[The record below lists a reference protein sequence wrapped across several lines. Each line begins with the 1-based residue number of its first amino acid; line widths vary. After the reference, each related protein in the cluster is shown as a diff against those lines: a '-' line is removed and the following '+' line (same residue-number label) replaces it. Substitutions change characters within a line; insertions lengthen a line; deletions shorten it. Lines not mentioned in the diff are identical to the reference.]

1 MINLPNYRIAEQI
14 YESASS
20 VIYRATRIS
29 DNQAVILKALQE
41 DYPSAEKIAHYKQE
55 YKILCHLQEIAG
67 VVKAYEQQVQQNNI
81 ITIFEVS
88 EGQTLKKLMLTPAL
102 NKKGVDGI
110 ISFLDLAIKICQ
122 ILAEVHAANVIH
134 KDLNPH
140 NILYN
145 PETKKLSII
154 DFGISSLL
162 PRENPSLKNQ
172 NQLEG
177 TLAYLS
183 PEQTG
188 RMNRTL
194 DYRTD
199 FYALGVTF
207 YELLTHRL
215 PFDTEDAIELI
226 HSHLAKYPTPPNQ
239 LNANIP
245 QAVSDIVM
253 KMMEKMAENRYQS
266 AWGIKTDLEYCK
278 QELERHSEIDPSFKI
293 AQQDISYRLQLPQK
307 LYGRDQEIQSLL
319 TAFDNASLGESQIM
333 LVTGYAGVGKSALVQ
348 ELYKPI
354 TAKRGYFV
362 SGKFDQFQRNTPYSA
377 IVAAFRNLIQ
387 QLLTE
392 SEDSL
397 ARWRM
402 KLGGALDFQ
411 AQVIID
417 VIPEL
422 KLIMGEQP
430 AVESLNVNETQAR
443 FHQLFKQ
450 FVYVFCQPEHP
461 LAVFLDDLH
470 WADSA
475 SLDWVSMI
483 MHDSEYLFLIGAY
496 RENEVSPAH
505 PLMLCLND
513 IEQQG
518 SVVKNINLD
527 TLSLQDVNYF
537 VSDSL
542 NAALEKTYSLAA
554 LVMQKTQG
562 NPFFMN
568 EFLKSLYSEN
578 LLDFDWQY
586 FEWRWDTDKIAEC
599 EITENVVAILTKKL
613 KQLPSEL
620 QEILQ
625 RAACIGNQ
633 FQLQTLA
640 LVCEDEFEHLLLQI
654 NLAIQEGI
662 LIQTLHSD
670 DVSLS
675 EYAFVHDR
683 VQQAV
688 YLLIEPDF
696 KQITHWQVGQ
706 LLLEN
711 ISPEQR
717 EQYVFTIVDQLN
729 IGIDPKDYYPMLP
742 LFDMDIFASQVYLAE
757 LNYKAGKKAKDAT
770 AYVSAFDYFYIAIQ
784 LLTQERWHSHYELA
798 LNIYEQA
805 IDAAYLS
812 NHLDEV
818 DELSQVVFEQA
829 HHLLDKIKTYE
840 IKILADTARDDSLA
854 AINLGLD
861 VLAELG
867 EKFPKKPK
875 SWHLTKDYLTTR
887 WAVRDKTIES
897 LVNRPP
903 MTDKNKLAAMRIMAR
918 ITVASYSANPELMPL
933 LAMRMMLLSVRYGV
947 TQEAPIAYVTYGQ
960 FLCGSIQDIEDGY
973 RFGQLA
979 LDLLNK
985 YPHFKAQTLFSF
997 HTFIAHSKK
1006 HLKQTLKPLSQAYQ
1020 NGLETA
1026 DLEFASRSIF
1036 IHCSHSLALGLEL
1049 NNLEQEMRSYEDVVR
1064 QLGQHT
1070 VLHRIK
1076 IFRQMVLNLMGQS
1089 DKLYTLVGKAYNEEE
1104 SLSNLI
1110 NANDRSAVCWI
1121 YLHKM
1126 VLCYLFRDLAGA
1138 VQNAAEAKAYLG
1150 GISAMLY
1157 EPIFYFYD
1165 SLIKVAI
1172 AERASKSK
1180 KAHLLLQVW
1189 QNQQKL
1195 NKWKKHAPMNHLHK
1209 YYLVEAERHRL
1220 KGHAAKAMTY
1230 YNEAIH
1236 LAQDNNYPHEVALAN
1251 ELAGLFFLD
1260 QSQQKIAQVYLR
1272 EAHYMYQKW
1281 GVTAKVQD
1289 LEAQYLPLI
1298 HQPTAPQHNKSD
1310 TVSTTTT
1317 VHATLHS
1324 GEGSTIN
1331 LDLDSVLKAS
1341 QAIAGE
1347 IVLDSLLENL
1357 MKIVVENAGAERGVL
1372 LLNQDGQLVV
1382 EAENEIHKN
1391 AVKVLQSQPL
1401 NQAKLPKTL
1410 INFVARMKES
1420 IVLHNALEEGQFTR
1434 DAYVMQ
1440 HKSQSILCTPLLHQ
1454 GKLVGILYLENQLMA
1469 HTFTPQRLELLN
1481 LLSSQITI
1489 SIENAHLY
1497 TNMSLLNQA
1506 YERFVPR
1513 EFLSLLDKQSVMDV
1527 GLGDQV
1533 EKEMSILFSDI
1544 RDFTTISEQMPP
1556 QENFD
1561 FINAF
1566 LSRMEPNILDYNGF
1580 IDKYIGDAIMALFP
1594 TNADDAV
1601 QAAIDMLMTLNEYN
1615 KTRGRPGRPVIRIGV
1630 GIHTGKL
1637 MLGTVGGRS
1646 RMDGT
1651 VISDAVN
1658 LASRIEG
1665 LTKIYGTSLLITEHT
1680 YQKLS
1685 DPSQYKIRMIDRVR
1699 VKGKSEAVTVYEI
1712 FDADEYH
1719 VLHLKQKTFSAFELG
1734 LKFYHEQELTL
1745 ACNHFE
1751 EVLTQNR
1758 DDHVAKVYLERCQ
1771 LGLMNDTDM
1780 SST

>member
-1 MINLPNYRIAEQI
+1 MINLPNYNIIEQV

-20 VIYRATRIS
+20 VIYRATRLS

-41 DYPSAEKIAHYKQE
+41 DYPSAEKITHYKQE
-55 YKILCHLQEIAG
+55 YKILCHLQEVEG
-67 VVKAYEQQVQQNNI
+67 VVKVFEQQALQNNI
-81 ITIFEVS
+81 ITVFE
-88 EGQTLKKLMLTPAL
+88 EFDGDTLKKLMFTPIL

-110 ISFLDLAIKICQ
+110 ISFLDLAIQICQ
-122 ILAEVHAANVIH
+122 VLAEIHAANVIH

-140 NILYN
+140 NILFN
-145 PETKKLSII
+145 PDSKKLCMI

-215 PFDTEDAIELI
+215 PFNSEDAIELI
-226 HSHLAKYPTPPNQ
+226 HCHLAKYPIAPNK

-245 QAVSDIVM
+245 QAISDIIM

-266 AWGIKTDLEYCK
+266 AWGIKADLEYCK
-278 QELERHSEIDPSFKI
+278 QQLENHGIIEAGFTVGR
-293 AQQDISYRLQLPQK
+293 QDISYRLQLPQK
-307 LYGRDQEIQSLL
+307 LYGRDNDIQSLL
-319 TAFDNASLGESQIM
+319 AAFDNASLGESQMM

-348 ELYKPI
+348 ELYKPV

-377 IVAAFRNLIQ
+377 IVVAFRNLIQ

-392 SEDSL
+392 SETSL
-397 ARWRM
+397 AKWRE
-402 KLGGALDFQ
+402 KLSNALHCQ

-422 KLIMGEQP
+422 QLIMGEQP
-430 AVESLNVNETQAR
+430 NVEEINETQAR
-443 FHQLFKQ
+443 FNLLFKQ
-450 FVYVFCQPEHP
+450 FIQVFCQAEHP
-461 LAVFLDDLH
+461 LVVFLDDLH
-470 WADSA
+470 LADSA
-475 SLDWVSMI
+475 SLDWISMI
-483 MHDSEYLFLIGAY
+483 MRESEYLFIIGAY
-496 RENEVSPAH
+496 RENETSPAH
-505 PLMLCLND
+505 PLILCINE

-518 SVVKNINLD
+518 IVVKNINLEA
-527 TLSLQDVNYF
+527 LSLQDVNDF
-537 VSDSL
+537 IADAL
-542 NAALEKTYSLAA
+542 NSPIDKTYPLAA
-554 LVMQKTQG
+554 LIMQKTQG

-568 EFLKSLYSEN
+568 EFLKSLYSDN
-578 LLDFDWQY
+578 LLDFNWQH
-586 FEWRWDTDKIAEC
+586 FEWRWNSDKISEC
-599 EITENVVAILTKKL
+599 EITENVVSILTKKL
-613 KQLPSEL
+613 QQLPAEL

-633 FQLQTLA
+633 FQLKTLA
-640 LVCEDEFEHLLLQI
+640 LVCEDEFEHLLFQI
-654 NLAIQEGI
+654 NVAIQEGI
-662 LIQTLHSD
+662 LIQTLHSE

-688 YLLIEPDF
+688 YLLIDPDF

-711 ISPEQR
+711 ISPQQR
-717 EQYVFTIVDQLN
+717 EQYIFTIVDQLN
-729 IGIDPKDYYPMLP
+729 IGIDPKDYFPMLP

-757 LNYKAGKKAKDAT
+757 LNYKAGKKAKDAA
-770 AYVSAFDYFYIAIQ
+770 AYVSAFDYFYVAIQ
-784 LLTQERWHSHYELA
+784 LLTKERWQSHYELA
-798 LNIYEQA
+798 LNIYDQA
-805 IDAAYLS
+805 IDAAHLS

-818 DELSQVVFEQA
+818 DELAEVVFEQA
-829 HHLLDKIKTYE
+829 HQLLDKIKTYE
-840 IKILADTARDDSLA
+840 IKILADIARDEPLD
-854 AINLGLD
+854 AINLGLQ
-861 VLAELG
+861 VLALLG

-875 SWHLTKDYLTTR
+875 SWHLAKDYFITR

-918 ITVASYSANPELMPL
+918 ITIACYSANPDLMPL

-960 FLCGSIQDIEDGY
+960 FLCSTVQNIEDGY
-973 RFGQLA
+973 RFGQIA
-979 LDLLNK
+979 LDLLNR

-997 HTFIAHSKK
+997 HTFISHNKK
-1006 HLKQTLKPLSQAYQ
+1006 HLKQTLKPLFQAYQ

-1036 IHCSHSLALGLEL
+1036 IHCSHSFALGLEL
-1049 NNLEQEMRSYEDVVR
+1049 HKLEQDMRSYEDVVR
-1064 QLGQHT
+1064 QLGQNT
-1070 VLHRIK
+1070 VLHRLQ
-1076 IFRQMVLNLMGQS
+1076 IFRQMVLNLTGQS
-1089 DKLYTLVGKAYNEEE
+1089 DNLCTLVGRAYNENNA
-1104 SLSNLI
+1104 LAHLI
-1110 NANDRSAVCWI
+1110 AVNDHSALCWI

-1126 VLCYLFRDLAGA
+1126 ILCYLFRDLAGA
-1138 VQNAAEAKAYLG
+1138 VQNAEKAASYLH
-1150 GISAMLY
+1150 GIDAMLY
-1157 EPIFYFYD
+1157 ESIFYFYD
-1165 SLIKVAI
+1165 SLIKIAI
-1172 AERASKSK
+1172 SEK
-1180 KAHLLLQVW
+1180 KAKSNKIKLLWQVRY
-1189 QNQQKL
+1189 NQQKL
-1195 NKWKKHAPMNHLHK
+1195 KKWKKQAPMNHLHK
-1209 YYLVEAERHRL
+1209 YYLVEAERYRL
-1220 KGHAAKAMTY
+1220 LGNAAKAMTY

-1272 EAHYMYQKW
+1272 EAHYLYQKW
-1281 GVTAKVQD
+1281 GATAKVQD
-1289 LEAQYLPLI
+1289 LEGQYLPLI
-1298 HQPTAPQHNKSD
+1298 HQPTAPQQNKSE
-1310 TVSTTTT
+1310 SITTTT
-1317 VHATLHS
+1317 IHATLHS
-1324 GEGSTIN
+1324 EEGQRIN

-1347 IVLDSLLENL
+1347 IVLDNLLENL

-1372 LLNQDGQLVV
+1372 LLNKEGQLFV
-1382 EAENEIHKN
+1382 EAESEIHKN
-1391 AVKVLQSQPL
+1391 EVKVLQSLPL
-1401 NQAKLPKTL
+1401 NQAKLPKSL
-1410 INFVARMKES
+1410 INFVARMRES
-1420 IVLHNALEEGQFTR
+1420 VVLHNALEEGQYTR
-1434 DAYVMQ
+1434 DSYVIQ
-1440 HKSQSILCTPLLHQ
+1440 NKSQSILCTPLLHQ
-1454 GKLVGILYLENQLMA
+1454 GKLVGILYLENQLIA

-1497 TNMSLLNQA
+1497 TNMTLLNQA

-1527 GLGDQV
+1527 VLGDQV

-1544 RDFTTISEQMPP
+1544 RDFTMISEQMPP

-1566 LSRMEPNILDYNGF
+1566 LSRMEPNILDFNGF

-1594 TNADDAV
+1594 TNADDAL
-1601 QAAIDMLMTLNEYN
+1601 QAAIDMLITLNEYN
-1615 KTRGRPGRPVIRIGV
+1615 KTRGRPGRPVITIGI
-1630 GIHTGKL
+1630 GIHTGQM

-1680 YQKLS
+1680 YHKLA

-1699 VKGKSEAVTVYEI
+1699 VKGKSKEVTVYEV
-1712 FDADEYH
+1712 FDADDRA
-1719 VLHLKQKTFSAFELG
+1719 LMDLKQSTFTTFEQG
-1734 LKFYHEQELTL
+1734 LILYHQQELSL
-1745 ACNHFE
+1745 AYPYFE
-1751 EVLTQNR
+1751 QVLAVNR
-1758 DDHVAKVYLERCQ
+1758 HDDVAKVYMQRCLEGRE
-1771 LGLMNDTDM
+1771 
-1780 SST
+1780 

>member
-1 MINLPNYRIAEQI
+1 
-14 YESASS
+14 
-20 VIYRATRIS
+20 
-29 DNQAVILKALQE
+29 IL
-41 DYPSAEKIAHYKQE
+41 
-55 YKILCHLQEIAG
+55 
-67 VVKAYEQQVQQNNI
+67 
-81 ITIFEVS
+81 F
-88 EGQTLKKLMLTPAL
+88 
-102 NKKGVDGI
+102 
-110 ISFLDLAIKICQ
+110 
-122 ILAEVHAANVIH
+122 
-134 KDLNPH
+134 NPD
-140 NILYN
+140 
-145 PETKKLSII
+145 TKKLCII
-154 DFGISSLL
+154 DFGISCLL

-226 HSHLAKYPTPPNQ
+226 HSHLAKYPVEPKQ

-245 QAVSDIVM
+245 QPISDIVM
-253 KMMEKMAENRYQS
+253 KLMEKMAENRYQS

-278 QELERHSEIDPSFKI
+278 QELEHHSEIDPTFKI

-307 LYGRDQEIQSLL
+307 LYGREHEIQSLL
-319 TAFDNASLGESQIM
+319 TAFDNATFGESQIM
-333 LVTGYAGVGKSALVQ
+333 LVTGYAGVGKSSLVQ

-397 ARWRM
+397 EIWRD
-402 KLGGALDFQ
+402 KLDRALSLQ

-422 KLIMGEQP
+422 KLIMGQQP
-430 AVESLNVNETQAR
+430 PVECLNANETQAR
-443 FHQLFKQ
+443 FHQLFKCFMQ
-450 FVYVFCQPEHP
+450 LFCQPEHP

-475 SLDWVSMI
+475 SLDWISMI
-483 MHDSEYLFLIGAY
+483 MRESEYLFLIGAY
-496 RENEVSPAH
+496 RENAISPAH
-505 PLMLCLND
+505 PLMLCINEM
-513 IEQQG
+513 EQHDT
-518 SVVKNINLD
+518 VVKNINLE
-527 TLSLQDVNYF
+527 TLSLQNVNSF
-537 VSDSL
+537 VADSL
-542 NAALEKTYSLAA
+542 NTPLDKTYPLAA

-578 LLDFDWQY
+578 FLDFDWQH
-586 FEWRWDTDKIAEC
+586 FEWRWDTQKIAEC

-613 KQLPSEL
+613 KQLPNEL

-633 FQLQTLA
+633 FQLKTLA
-640 LVCEDEFEHLLLQI
+640 LVCEAEFEHLLLQI
-654 NLAIQEGI
+654 NLAIQEGV

-688 YLLIEPDF
+688 YLMIEPNF

-729 IGIDPKDYYPMLP
+729 IGIDPKDYFPMLP
-742 LFDMDIFASQVYLAE
+742 LFEMDIFASQIYLAE

-784 LLTQERWHSHYELA
+784 LLTKERWHSHYALS

-805 IDAAYLS
+805 IDTAYLS
-812 NHLDEV
+812 SHFDEV
-818 DELSQVVFEQA
+818 DELSQVVFEHA

-840 IKILADTARDDSLA
+840 VKILADVARDEPLA
-854 AINLGLD
+854 AINIGLEI
-861 VLAELG
+861 LALLG
-867 EKFPKKPK
+867 EKFPKQPK
-875 SWHLTKDYLTTR
+875 RWHLLKNYVTTR
-887 WAVRDKTIES
+887 WVVRDKTIES
-897 LVNRPP
+897 LINRPQ

-933 LAMRMMLLSVRYGV
+933 LAMRMISLSVRYGV

-960 FLCGSIQDIEDGY
+960 FLCSSIQNIEDGY

-985 YPHFKAQTLFSF
+985 YPLFKAQTLFSF
-997 HTFIAHSKK
+997 HTFISHSKR
-1006 HLKQTLKPLSQAYQ
+1006 HVKQTLKPLLQAYQ
-1020 NGLETA
+1020 SGLETA

-1036 IHCSHSLALGLEL
+1036 IHCSHSFALGLEL
-1049 NNLEQEMRSYEDVVR
+1049 TVLEQEMRSYEDVVK
-1064 QLGQHT
+1064 QLGQNI
-1070 VLHRIK
+1070 VLHRIQ
-1076 IFRQMVLNLMGQS
+1076 IFRQMVLNLTGQS
-1089 DKLYTLVGKAYNEEE
+1089 EKLCTLVGRAYNENE
-1104 SLSNLI
+1104 SLPHLI
-1110 NANDRSAVCWI
+1110 AANDRSAICWVH
-1121 YLHKM
+1121 LHKM

-1138 VQNAAEAKAYLG
+1138 VQNAKQAEIYLDG
-1150 GISAMLY
+1150 LGAMLY
-1157 EPIFYFYD
+1157 EPVFYFYD

-1180 KAHLLLQVW
+1180 KMQLLWQVW

-1195 NKWKKHAPMNHLHK
+1195 NKWKKQAPMNHLHK

-1220 KGHAAKAMTY
+1220 LGNAAKAMTY

-1236 LAQDNNYPHEVALAN
+1236 LAQDNNYPNEVALAN

-1281 GVTAKVQD
+1281 GAAAKVQD

-1298 HQPTAPQHNKSD
+1298 HQSTAPQHNKSD
-1310 TVSTTTT
+1310 AITTTT
-1317 VHATLHS
+1317 IHATLNS
-1324 GEGSTIN
+1324 GEGSGIN

-1372 LLNQDGQLVV
+1372 LLNQEGQLVV

-1391 AVKVLQSQPL
+1391 EVKVLQSLPL

-1420 IVLHNALEEGQFTR
+1420 VVLHNAYEEGQYTR
-1434 DAYVMQ
+1434 DSYVIQ

-1527 GLGDQV
+1527 RLGDQV

-1566 LSRMEPNILDYNGF
+1566 LSRMEPNILDFNGF

-1594 TNADDAV
+1594 TNADDAL
-1601 QAAIDMLMTLNEYN
+1601 QAAIDMLITLNEYN
-1615 KTRGRPGRPVIRIGV
+1615 KTRGRPGRPVIRIGI
-1630 GIHTGKL
+1630 GIHTGQL

-1665 LTKIYGTSLLITEHT
+1665 LTKTYGTSLLITEHT
-1680 YQKLS
+1680 YHKLS

-1699 VKGKSEAVTVYEI
+1699 VKGKSEAVTVYEV
-1712 FDADEYH
+1712 FDADAQH
-1719 VLHLKQKTFSAFELG
+1719 IINLKQNTFKTFELG

-1745 ACNHFE
+1745 ACDYFEQVLSDNH
-1751 EVLTQNR
+1751 
-1758 DDHVAKVYLERCQ
+1758 DDNVAKVYMERCK
-1771 LGLMNDTDM
+1771 LGSVEN
-1780 SST
+1780 

>member
-1 MINLPNYRIAEQI
+1 MINLPNYHIIEKI
-14 YESASS
+14 YESVSS
-20 VIYRATRIS
+20 VIYRATRVS
-29 DNQAVILKALQE
+29 DNQTVILKALQE

-55 YKILCHLQEIAG
+55 YKILSHLQEIEG
-67 VVKAYEQQVQQNNI
+67 VVKVYDQQVQQNNI
-81 ITIFEVS
+81 ITIFEIFD
-88 EGQTLKKLMLTPAL
+88 GQTLKKLMLTPAL
-102 NKKGVDGI
+102 NKKGIDGL
-110 ISFLDLAIKICQ
+110 ISFLDLAIQICQ
-122 ILAEVHAANVIH
+122 VLAEIHIANVIH

-140 NILYN
+140 NILFN
-145 PETKKLSII
+145 PQTKKLCII

-199 FYALGVTF
+199 FYGLGVTF

-215 PFDTEDAIELI
+215 PFNTEDPIELI
-226 HSHLAKYPTPPNQ
+226 HCHLAKYPTAPNQ

-245 QAVSDIVM
+245 QIISDIVM

-266 AWGIKTDLEYCK
+266 AWGIKNDLEYCK
-278 QELERHSEIDPSFKI
+278 KQLEEYGKIDPTFKI
-293 AQQDISYRLQLPQK
+293 GQQDISYRLQLPQK
-307 LYGRDQEIQSLL
+307 LYGRTHEIQSLL

-333 LVTGYAGVGKSALVQ
+333 LVTGYAGVGKSSLVQ

-377 IVAAFRNLIQ
+377 IVIAFRNLIQ

-392 SEDSL
+392 SETNLIKWRGKL
-397 ARWRM
+397 AAA
-402 KLGGALDFQ
+402 LGAE
-411 AQVIID
+411 ARIIID

-422 KLIMGEQP
+422 QLIIMDEQP
-430 AVESLNVNETQAR
+430 DVMQLNINETQAR
-443 FHQLFKQ
+443 FKQLFKC
-450 FVYVFCQPEHP
+450 FIKVFCQPEHP
-461 LAVFLDDLH
+461 LVVFLDDLH

-475 SLDWVSMI
+475 SLDWISMI
-483 MHDSEYLFLIGAY
+483 IRESEYLFLIGAY
-496 RENEVSPAH
+496 RENEITPTH
-505 PLMLCLND
+505 PLILCINE

-518 SVVKNINLD
+518 TIVKNINLEN
-527 TLSLQDVNYF
+527 LSLQDVNHF
-537 VSDSL
+537 VADSL
-542 NAALEKTYSLAA
+542 NAPLEKMYPLGA
-554 LVMQKTQG
+554 LIMQKTQG

-568 EFLKSLYSEN
+568 EFLKSLYSDN
-578 LLDFDWQY
+578 LLDFDWQL
-586 FEWRWDTDKIAEC
+586 FEWRWDSEKINEC
-599 EITENVVAILTKKL
+599 EITENVVATLTKKL
-613 KQLPSEL
+613 KQLSPEL

-633 FQLQTLA
+633 FQLKTLS
-640 LVCEDEFEHLLLQI
+640 LVCEDEFEYLLLQI

-675 EYAFVHDR
+675 EFAFVHDR
-683 VQQAV
+683 VQKAV
-688 YLLIEPDF
+688 YLLIDPDF

-711 ISPEQR
+711 IDPSQR
-717 EQYVFTIVDQLN
+717 EQYIFTIVDQLN
-729 IGIDPKDYYPMLP
+729 IGIDPKDYFPMLP

-770 AYVSAFDYFYIAIQ
+770 AYIAAYDYFYVAIQ
-784 LLTQERWHSHYELA
+784 LLTKERWHSHYELA
-798 LNIYEQA
+798 LKIYEEA

-812 NHLDEV
+812 NCLDDV
-818 DELSQVVFEQA
+818 DNLSQVVFEQA

-840 IKILADTARDDSLA
+840 VKILADIARDKSLA
-854 AINLGLD
+854 AINIGLD
-861 VLAELG
+861 ILARLG
-867 EKFPKKPK
+867 EKFPKQPK
-875 SWHLTKDYLTTR
+875 IWHLFKAYLITR
-887 WAVRDKTIES
+887 WVIRDKTTES
-897 LVNRPP
+897 LINNPP

-918 ITVASYSANPELMPL
+918 ISVAAYSVNPELMPL

-947 TQEAPIAYVTYGQ
+947 TQEAPIAYVSYGQ
-960 FLCGSIQDIEDGY
+960 FLCSSVQKIEDGY

-979 LDLLNK
+979 LDLLNQ
-985 YPHFKAQTLFSF
+985 YPHFQAQTLFSF
-997 HTFIAHSKK
+997 HTFITHTKK
-1006 HLKQTLKPLSQAYQ
+1006 HVKQTLKPLNQAYKK
-1020 NGLETA
+1020 GLESA
-1026 DLEFASRSIF
+1026 DLEFSSRSIF
-1036 IHCSHSLALGLEL
+1036 IHCSHSFALGLEL
-1049 NNLEQEMRSYEDVVR
+1049 NTLEQEICTYEDVVK
-1064 QLGQHT
+1064 QLGQHI
-1070 VLHRIK
+1070 VLHRLQ
-1076 IFRQMVLNLMGQS
+1076 IFRQVILNLTGQS
-1089 DKLYTLVGKAYNEEE
+1089 EKLCHLVGRAFDENK
-1104 SLSNLI
+1104 SLPNLI
-1110 NANDRSAVCWI
+1110 AANDRTAICLV
-1121 YLHKM
+1121 YLHKLI
-1126 VLCYLFRDLAGA
+1126 LCYLFRDLAGA
-1138 VQNAAEAKAYLG
+1138 VQHAKKAKDYIE
-1150 GISAMLY
+1150 GISATLY

-1165 SLIKVAI
+1165 SLVKIAV
-1172 AERASKSK
+1172 AERATKYK
-1180 KAHLLLQVW
+1180 KIQLLLQVW
-1189 QNQQKL
+1189 RNQQKL
-1195 NKWKKHAPMNHLHK
+1195 HKWKKHAPMNYLHK
-1209 YYLVEAERHRL
+1209 YYLVEAERYRL
-1220 KGHAAKAMTY
+1220 QKNAAKAMIY

-1236 LAQDNNYPHEVALAN
+1236 LAQNNNYPNEVALIN
-1251 ELAGLFFLD
+1251 ELAGLFFIE

-1272 EAHYMYQKW
+1272 EAHYTYKKW
-1281 GVTAKVQD
+1281 GATAKVQD
-1289 LEAQYLPLI
+1289 LETQYLSLI
-1298 HQPTAPQHNKSD
+1298 HQPTASQTSKAD
-1310 TVSTTTT
+1310 KIKTTI
-1317 VHATLHS
+1317 HATLHS
-1324 GEGSTIN
+1324 EEGANIN
-1331 LDLDSVLKAS
+1331 LDLNSVLKAS

-1391 AVKVLQSQPL
+1391 KVKVLQSLPL
-1401 NQAKLPKTL
+1401 NQANLPKTL

-1420 IVLHNALEEGQFTR
+1420 VVLHNAGVEGQYTN
-1434 DAYVMQ
+1434 DTYMIQ
-1440 HKSQSILCTPLLHQ
+1440 NKSQSILCMPLLHQ
-1454 GKLVGILYLENQLMA
+1454 GKLVGVLYLENQLMA
-1469 HTFTPQRLELLN
+1469 HTFTPQRLELLS

-1497 TNMSLLNQA
+1497 TNMTLLNRA

-1556 QENFD
+1556 QQNFD

-1594 TNADDAV
+1594 TNADDAL
-1601 QAAIDMLMTLNEYN
+1601 QAAIDMLLTLKEYN
-1615 KTRGRPGRPVIRIGV
+1615 KTRGRPGRPIIRIGI

-1637 MLGTVGGRS
+1637 MLGTVGGRN

-1665 LTKIYGTSLLITEHT
+1665 LTKLYGASLLITEHT
-1680 YQKLS
+1680 YQKLADS
-1685 DPSQYKIRMIDRVR
+1685 SQYKIRMIDRVR
-1699 VKGKSEAVTVYEI
+1699 VKGKSEAVTVYEV
-1712 FDADEYH
+1712 FNADDFH
-1719 VLHLKQKTFSAFELG
+1719 LIKLKQDTSKSFELG
-1734 LKFYHEQELTL
+1734 LQLYHEQKLTL
-1745 ACNHFE
+1745 ARHHFE
-1751 EVLTQNR
+1751 QVLAINSH
-1758 DDHVAKVYLERCQ
+1758 DDTAKVYLERCKS
-1771 LGLMNDTDM
+1771 GLYK
-1780 SST
+1780 

>member
-1 MINLPNYRIAEQI
+1 MINLANYRIAEQI

-20 VIYRATRIS
+20 VIYMATRLS
-29 DNQAVILKALQE
+29 DNKAVILKALQE

-55 YKILCHLQEIAG
+55 YKILRHLQDVEG
-67 VVKAYEQQVQQNNI
+67 VVKVYEQEVLQNNI
-81 ITIFEVS
+81 ITIFETFD
-88 EGQTLKKLMLTPAL
+88 GQTLKKLILTPAM

-110 ISFLDLAIKICQ
+110 ISFLDLAIRICQ
-122 ILAEVHAANVIH
+122 VLGEVHAANIIH

-140 NILYN
+140 NILFN
-145 PETKKLSII
+145 PSTKKLCMI

-226 HSHLAKYPTPPNQ
+226 HSHLAKYPIEPRQ
-239 LNANIP
+239 LNASIP
-245 QAVSDIVM
+245 QAVSDIIM

-266 AWGIKTDLEYCK
+266 AWGVKTDLEYCK
-278 QELERHSEIDPSFKI
+278 QQLEYYGEIESSFKI
-293 AQQDISYRLQLPQK
+293 GQQDISDRLQLPQK
-307 LYGRDQEIQSLL
+307 LYGREHEIQSLL

-333 LVTGYAGVGKSALVQ
+333 LVTGYSGVGKSSLVQ

-354 TAKRGYFV
+354 IAKRGYFV

-397 ARWRM
+397 TEWQH
-402 KLGGALDFQ
+402 KLSNALDSQ

-422 KLIMGEQP
+422 QLIMGQQP
-430 AVESLNVNETQAR
+430 VIESISINETQAR
-443 FHQLFKQ
+443 FQQLFKCFMQ
-450 FVYVFCQPEHP
+450 LFCQPEHP
-461 LAVFLDDLH
+461 LAIFLDDLH

-475 SLDWVSMI
+475 SLDWISMI
-483 MHDSEYLFLIGAY
+483 MRESEYLFLIGVY
-496 RENEVSPAH
+496 RENETSPAL
-505 PLMLCLND
+505 PLMLCINEM
-513 IEQQG
+513 EQHG
-518 SVVKNINLD
+518 TMVKNINLD
-527 TLSLQDVNYF
+527 ALSLQDVNSF

-542 NAALEKTYSLAA
+542 NTPQEKTYPLAA

-562 NPFFMN
+562 NPFFIN
-568 EFLKSLYSEN
+568 EFLKSLYNDN
-578 LLDFDWQY
+578 LLDFDWQN
-586 FEWRWDTDKIAEC
+586 FEWRWDSQKIAQC
-599 EITENVVAILTKKL
+599 EITENVVSILTKKL
-613 KQLPSEL
+613 KQLPNEL

-625 RAACIGNQ
+625 RASCIGNQ
-633 FQLQTLA
+633 FQLRTLA

-654 NLAIQEGI
+654 NLAIQEGV
-662 LIQTLHSD
+662 LLQTLHSD

-683 VQQAV
+683 VQKAV
-688 YLLIEPDF
+688 YLLIDPDF
-696 KQITHWQVGQ
+696 KQVTHWKVGQ

-717 EQYVFTIVDQLN
+717 EQYIFTIVDQLN
-729 IGIDPKDYYPMLP
+729 IGIDPQDYFPMLP

-770 AYVSAFDYFYIAIQ
+770 AYVSAFDYFYIAIH
-784 LLTQERWHSHYELA
+784 LLTRERWHSHYELA
-798 LNIYEQA
+798 LHIYEQA

-812 NHLDEV
+812 NHFDEV
-818 DELSQVVFEQA
+818 DDLSQVLFEQA

-840 IKILADTARDDSLA
+840 IKILADIARDEPLNA
-854 AINLGLD
+854 VNIGLD
-861 VLAELG
+861 VLSLLG
-867 EKFPKKPK
+867 EKFPKNPK
-875 SWHLTKDYLTTR
+875 RWHLAKYYMTTR
-887 WAVRDKTIES
+887 WVIRDKTIES
-897 LVNRPP
+897 LINRPQ

-918 ITVASYSANPELMPL
+918 ITVASYSANPDLMPL

-960 FLCGSIQDIEDGY
+960 YLCGSTQNIEDGY

-985 YPHFKAQTLFSF
+985 YSHFKAQTLFVF
-997 HTFIAHSKK
+997 HTFISHSKI
-1006 HLKQTLKPLSQAYQ
+1006 HVKQTLKPLSQAYQ

-1026 DLEFASRSIF
+1026 NLEFASRAIF
-1036 IHCSHSLALGLEL
+1036 IRCSHSFALGLEL
-1049 NNLEQEMRSYEDVVR
+1049 GALEQEMRSYEDVVQ
-1064 QLGQHT
+1064 QLGQNI
-1070 VLHRIK
+1070 VLHRIQ
-1076 IFRQMVLNLMGQS
+1076 IFRQMVLNLTGQS
-1089 DKLYTLVGKAYNEEE
+1089 KKLCTLVGRAYNEEQ
-1104 SLSNLI
+1104 SLAHLI
-1110 NANDRSAVCWI
+1110 AVNDRSAICWV

-1138 VQNAAEAKAYLG
+1138 VQNAQNAKIYLDG
-1150 GISAMLY
+1150 LSAMLY

-1165 SLIKVAI
+1165 SLIKLAI
-1172 AERASKSK
+1172 AERATKSK
-1180 KAHLLLQVW
+1180 KNKALFQVW
-1189 QNQQKL
+1189 QNQKKL
-1195 NKWKKHAPMNHLHK
+1195 NKWKKQAPMNHLHK
-1209 YYLVEAERHRL
+1209 YYLVEAERYRL
-1220 KGHAAKAMTY
+1220 LGNTAKAMTY

-1281 GVTAKVQD
+1281 GASVKVQD

-1310 TVSTTTT
+1310 AMTTTT
-1317 VHATLHS
+1317 IHATLHS
-1324 GEGSTIN
+1324 GEGSSLN

-1391 AVKVLQSQPL
+1391 EVKVLQSLPL
-1401 NQAKLPKTL
+1401 NQASLPKTL

-1420 IVLHNALEEGQFTR
+1420 VVLHNACEEGQYTR
-1434 DAYVMQ
+1434 DNYVMQ

-1454 GKLVGILYLENQLMA
+1454 GKLVGILYLENQLIA

-1489 SIENAHLY
+1489 SIENARLY

-1527 GLGDQV
+1527 RLGDQV

-1566 LSRMEPNILDYNGF
+1566 LSRMEPNILDFNGF

-1594 TNADDAV
+1594 TNADDAL
-1601 QAAIDMLMTLNEYN
+1601 QAAIDMMMTLNEYN
-1615 KTRGRPGRPVIRIGV
+1615 KTRGRPGRPIIRIGI
-1630 GIHTGKL
+1630 GIHTGRL

-1651 VISDAVN
+1651 VISDSVN

-1665 LTKIYGTSLLITEHT
+1665 LTKIYGASLLITGHT

-1685 DPSQYKIRMIDRVR
+1685 DPAQYKIRMIDRVR
-1699 VKGKSEAVTVYEI
+1699 VKGKSKVVTVYEV
-1712 FDADEYH
+1712 FDADAH
-1719 VLHLKQKTFSAFELG
+1719 HLIHLKQNTFKTFELG
-1734 LKFYHEQELTL
+1734 FKFYHDQELNL
-1745 ACNHFE
+1745 ACDYFE
-1751 EVLTQNR
+1751 QVLSENA
-1758 DDHVAKVYLERCQ
+1758 DDNVAKVYLERCK
-1771 LGLMNDTDM
+1771 LGLVDNKNIKEV
-1780 SST
+1780 